1 MTVLP
6 KRRVGKTKLEVT
18 TLGLGGAPMGGFR
31 ATISDAEAVALSDA
45 AYDGGVRYFDTS
57 PFYGYGRSELRMG
70 AALRDK
76 PREEFVLSTKIGRIL
91 HAMKPGEKK
100 PADFRENGLPGFA
113 PVFDYTY
120 DGVMRSLEHS
130 HLRLGLAKID
140 IALIHDV
147 DFWTIKDRKIL
158 DERFKTVMDGGFKA
172 LDELR
177 KAGVIGAIGV
187 GINESDTSLR
197 FIKAGDFDCMLL
209 AGRYTLLEQG
219 GLEEFLPECVKRNV
233 SVILGGPYNSGIL
246 TGGVKPGATH
256 DYVGGARAPDREG
269 AEDRGGVP
277 APRRRAGRR
286 RHAVPAV
293 PSGALLGDPGRAQHR
308 RGEAEHRAAV
318 GQDPG
323 RAVERA
329 QAREAARRQR
339 ADAELASRARA
350 CPHRCAFGQLRSF
363 AIGIRTSRSAS
374 IGPSGC
380 KQPDGAARSAC
391 RASCGSDQTMHRAAT
406 RRRNATRPANVINS
420 SARRC
425 QALRSSSPN
434 FSFRDFW
441 RSIRGH
447 V

>member
-1 MTVLP
+1 MTTLP
-6 KRRVGKTKLEVT
+6 KRRVGKTKLDVT

-45 AYDGGVRYFDTS
+45 AYEGGVRYFDTS

-70 AALRDK
+70 AALRNK
-76 PREEFVLSTKIGRIL
+76 PREEFVLSTKVGRVL

-100 PADFRENGLPGFA
+100 PADLREGGLPSFA

-158 DERFKTVMDGGFKA
+158 DERFKTVMDSGFKA

-177 KAGVIGAIGV
+177 KAGIIGAIGV

-197 FIKAGDFDCMLL
+197 FIRAGDFDCMLL

-219 GLEEFLPECVKRNV
+219 GLAEFLPECVKRAV

-256 DYVGGARAPDREG
+256 DYVAA
-269 AEDRGGVP
+269 P
-277 APRRRAGRR
+277 APLIEKAQKIEAVCQ
-286 RHAVPAV
+286 RHGVELGAAAMQFPLFHPALCSV
-293 PSGALLGDPGRAQHR
+293 IPGALSS
-308 RGEAEHRAAV
+308 AEV
-318 GQDPG
+318 KQNI
-323 RAVERA
+323 
-329 QAREAARRQR
+329 ARLSVKIPAELWSELKREKLLD
-339 ADAELASRARA
+339 ADA
-350 CPHRCAFGQLRSF
+350 P
-363 AIGIRTSRSAS
+363 T
-374 IGPSGC
+374 
-380 KQPDGAARSAC
+380 
-391 RASCGSDQTMHRAAT
+391 
-406 RRRNATRPANVINS
+406 
-420 SARRC
+420 
-425 QALRSSSPN
+425 PN
-434 FSFRDFW
+434 
-441 RSIRGH
+441 
-447 V
+447 